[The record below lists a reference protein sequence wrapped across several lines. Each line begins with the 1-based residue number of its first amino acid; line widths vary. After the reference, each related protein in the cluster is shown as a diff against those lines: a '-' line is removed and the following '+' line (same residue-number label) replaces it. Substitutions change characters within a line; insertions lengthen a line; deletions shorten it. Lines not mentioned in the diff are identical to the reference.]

1 MLIVDFHRFIQCAHQ
16 RIHHISN
23 ADYDEFVSIV
33 CTARNAF
40 YLAPGGIVQFNELL
54 QSLRRSKSCR
64 KELWQRIVSG
74 LATGTVWQLQRLGR
88 CAVGKLVLLALWWPS
103 HLALTGEPATP
114 FHLPSPRFSVVV
126 LACRGGGVGTGVV
139 CRQPPHPPPPPLPIV
154 V

>member
-1 MLIVDFHRFIQCAHQ
+1 MNKIKVKNASENDRVDDVCYLHDCRHLQRDIVIVMCGRFIQCAHQ
-16 RIHHISN
+16 RIHHIGN

-74 LATGTVWQLQRLGR
+74 LATV
-88 CAVGKLVLLALWWPS
+88 
-103 HLALTGEPATP
+103 
-114 FHLPSPRFSVVV
+114 
-126 LACRGGGVGTGVV
+126 
-139 CRQPPHPPPPPLPIV
+139 
-154 V
+154 

>member
-1 MLIVDFHRFIQCAHQ
+1 MQATWPESVKYVSVCAQVCAEGSSCSSMMVILICYRFIQCAHQ

-74 LATGTVWQLQRLGR
+74 LATGTV
-88 CAVGKLVLLALWWPS
+88 
-103 HLALTGEPATP
+103 
-114 FHLPSPRFSVVV
+114 
-126 LACRGGGVGTGVV
+126 
-139 CRQPPHPPPPPLPIV
+139 
-154 V
+154 

>member
-1 MLIVDFHRFIQCAHQ
+1 MSVCVCVPEDSSSVVSMIMVMICCRFIQCAHQ

-74 LATGTVWQLQRLGR
+74 LATGTV
-88 CAVGKLVLLALWWPS
+88 
-103 HLALTGEPATP
+103 
-114 FHLPSPRFSVVV
+114 
-126 LACRGGGVGTGVV
+126 
-139 CRQPPHPPPPPLPIV
+139 
-154 V
+154 